1 MIRSARPSLT
11 EVLLADRLLR
21 NLCWSVTDEF
31 HEKSGLAL
39 DGFLVGFLA
48 VVGLAASAR
57 ADGASF
63 PLPADGSWIRWRL
76 AERRE

>member
-1 MIRSARPSLT
+1 MNSMKNQGSRWMDSL
-11 EVLLADRLLR
+11 
-21 NLCWSVTDEF
+21 
-31 HEKSGLAL
+31 
-39 DGFLVGFLA
+39 GFLVGFLA

-63 PLPADGSWIRWRL
+63 PLPADGSWVRWRL